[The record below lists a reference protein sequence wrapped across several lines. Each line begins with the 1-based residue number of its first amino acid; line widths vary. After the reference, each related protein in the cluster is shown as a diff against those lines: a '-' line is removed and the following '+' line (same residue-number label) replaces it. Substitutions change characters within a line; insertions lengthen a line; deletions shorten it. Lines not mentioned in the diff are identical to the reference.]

1 MAKLEL
7 QAALLGARVANYVQE
22 ALTRPVHRRYFW
34 TDSSSVRNWIA
45 AYYKPFVNHRIGEIQ
60 TLTEPQEWRFVP
72 GAKNVGDLATRSGL
86 NPGYR
91 IPEEWLAGPEF
102 LKVAEE
108 EWPKDI
114 PWMAILEDIR
124 SSGKCMTTKIVLLT
138 SSFDWESV
146 ELDRF
151 DDVLTLENGTEDL
164 VKRAQEE
171 EFNKEIKKIQKK
183 KEVKK
188 NSHLLSLTPIL
199 GKDGLLRV
207 GGRIDRAP
215 VPYENRHPI
224 ILSAKHPVTRKITRI
239 YHTYWP
245 I

>member
-7 QAALLGARVANYVQE
+7 QAALLEARVANYVQE
-22 ALTRPVHRRYFW
+22 TLTRLVHRRYFR
-34 TDSSSVRNWIA
+34 TDSSSVRNWIRSTA

-91 IPEEWLAGPEF
+91 IAEEWLTGPKF

-171 EFNKEIKKIQKK
+171 FNK
-183 KEVKK
+183 
-188 NSHLLSLTPIL
+188 
-199 GKDGLLRV
+199 
-207 GGRIDRAP
+207 
-215 VPYENRHPI
+215 
-224 ILSAKHPVTRKITRI
+224 
-239 YHTYWP
+239 
-245 I
+245 